1 MKEQQLFNYLKDSYL
16 SDLTSATNHMSRWD
30 CVSDIHK
37 VRIELKC
44 RRTHY
49 STLLLEKK
57 KYDAMIRSVDGSN
70 YRPLYINSTPK
81 GIYSFDLSKIKP
93 KWITNKINPAT
104 TDFSNNVKVIK
115 EVAYLSISESTEI
128 K

>member
-1 MKEQQLFNYLKDSYL
+1 MVEKELFTYLKNMYL
-16 SDLTSATNHMSRWD
+16 ADLTFAEDSMSRWD
-30 CVSDIHK
+30 CVSDHSK

-49 STLLLEKK
+49 DTLLLEKK
-57 KYDAMIRSVDGSN
+57 KYDAMIESVKGSG

-81 GIYSFDLSKIKP
+81 GIYSFDLSEIKP
-93 KWITNKINPAT
+93 KWIVNNLNPAT
-104 TDFSNNVKVIK
+104 TDFSDNGKVYK
-115 EVAYLSISESTEI
+115 EVAYLELDKSTKI

>member
-1 MKEQQLFNYLKDSYL
+1 MREQELFTYLKSKYL
-16 SDLTSATNHMSRWD
+16 SDLTSAEDSMSRWD
-30 CVSDIHK
+30 CVSDYSK

-49 STLLLEKK
+49 NTLLLEKK
-57 KYDAMIRSVDGSN
+57 KYDAMIKSVEGSG

-81 GIYSFDLSKIKP
+81 GIYSFDLSEIEP
-93 KWITNKINPAT
+93 KWSVNNLNPAT
-104 TDFSNNVKVIK
+104 TDFSNNEKVSK
-115 EVAYLSISESTEI
+115 EVTYLDVSKSIEI